1 MSMTHPARRHVVRGL
16 AAVIG
21 AGALVGRRPAAAE
34 LKPMT
39 FITPYGASV
48 AYAPNYVAKAA
59 GLFRRNGVEVTIVG
73 GTGSTSAIQQVVAG
87 RALVGR
93 TGGIDV
99 IRAIATAKAPIRA
112 IGTIAHTSVF
122 VLVSAADAP
131 VRNPREL
138 AGKVVGIV
146 SAGGG
151 TEDYLNI
158 MLASAGVPHD
168 AVRRQV
174 VGHSPG
180 AFDLVKLKRIDAFIC
195 DDSIVVNLRARQA
208 PIAVM
213 PIAPYA
219 SVPGQV
225 YIASEQGIA
234 EQHTALQ
241 GYLRAVREAVGQIV
255 ADTTGQAT
263 LELLKPF
270 NLPDMRQPQLGWE
283 TIRAAEAQW
292 DARGADKRLAIIPQ
306 DWAKG
311 WQEMAN
317 AGLVP
322 EGDPARA
329 YTTAFSD
336 AP

>member
-1 MSMTHPARRHVVRGL
+1 
-16 AAVIG
+16 
-21 AGALVGRRPAAAE
+21 
-34 LKPMT
+34 MT

-59 GLFRRNGVEVTIVG
+59 GLFRRNGVDVTIIG
-73 GTGSTSAIQQVVAG
+73 GTGSTSVIQQVVAG
-87 RALVGR
+87 RVLVGR

-99 IRAIATAKAPIRA
+99 IKAIATAKAPIRA
-112 IGTIAHTSVF
+112 IGTIAHSSVF
-122 VLVSAADAP
+122 VLVSAAATP
-131 VRNPREL
+131 VHDPREL
-138 AGKVVGIV
+138 AGKAVGIV

-158 MLASAGVPHD
+158 MLASVGVPRE

-219 SVPGQV
+219 TVPGQV

-234 EQHTALQ
+234 TRHAALL
-241 GYLRAVREAVGQIV
+241 GYLRAVREAVGQIC
-255 ADTTGQAT
+255 ADGTGTAT
-263 LELLKPF
+263 LDLLKPF

-283 TIRAAEAQW
+283 IIRAAEEQW
-292 DARGADKRLAIIPQ
+292 NARGADKRIAIMPQ
-306 DWAKG
+306 DWASG
-311 WQEMAN
+311 WQGMAK

-322 EGDPARA
+322 AGDPARA
-329 YTTAFSD
+329 CTTAFTD
-336 AP
+336 AL